1 MTGCTTVSVCL
12 RLEWVRRWE
21 IGRGGRDHFHLLI
34 RLPNR
39 CRTRIKT
46 TLFRLQNLWHQKLGY
61 GIADARSIDSNDGI
75 AGYIAKCVNE
85 YEETRFNT
93 DQYRSVVFSHA
104 AIRRMCR
111 GSRLLQRTYRSDT

>member
-12 RLEWVRRWE
+12 RFEWVRRWE

-39 CRTRIKT
+39 CRTRIKST
-46 TLFRLQNLWHQKLGY
+46 IFRLQSIWSQKLGF
-61 GIADARSIDSNDGI
+61 GIADARSVNSNEGI

-85 YEETRFNT
+85 YEETRFTNE
-93 DQYRSVVFSHA
+93 QYRSVLISSA
-104 AIRRMCR
+104 ALRRM
-111 GSRLLQRTYRSDT
+111 SQESTLV